1 MAENA
6 YDLLRKTYEKQQ
18 AAINAQQ
25 QLQSQEKADREALA
39 KQTLES
45 HNRGVY
51 TTYKNAINPYGT
63 VASQT
68 NRPTGTSE
76 YMKNAAY
83 GTMLQGLGQN
93 QANYSADM
101 QSSNSLWTAYLAEKA
116 GQEADLEANY
126 ANAIIAQ
133 QNADKE
139 LASIGSSN
147 GTGGSPSTTPPTKIT
162 DNSTP
167 PTSSNPA
174 NKTSIE
180 IIDGE
185 RYYVTRAPNGKVIK
199 QYKASSINNTTQT
212 SNSKS
217 SNVSPRYAGTDF
229 YIDSSGKKVW
239 LTK

>member
-101 QSSNSLWTAYLAEKA
+101 QSSNSLWAAYLAEKA
-116 GQEADLEANY
+116 GQEADLESNY

-139 LASIGSSN
+139 LAAIGSSS
-147 GTGGSPSTTPPTKIT
+147 GTGGSPKTEPTEITDKDKIT
-162 DNSTP
+162 DWTP
-167 PTSSNPA
+167 Y
-174 NKTSIE
+174 K
-180 IIDGE
+180 IDV
-185 RYYVTRAPNGKVIK
+185 VTENGKK
-199 QYKASSINNTTQT
+199 YYYRFNKAGQFL
-212 SNSKS
+212 SKS
-217 SNVSPRYAGTDF
+217 PVPNSSQTGNAYVPRDLSTLKTVDYQRG
-229 YIDSSGKKVW
+229 SGAQD
-239 LTK
+239 TRHAR